1 MLTYPDRV
9 VGPRG
14 PFQLADLDVKREVF
28 DADVTAGLVDAVGQ
42 PGDGTDVAHQD
53 IGVDHGRVVVGV
65 GAESKKGRHSTQQKC
80 DEECLKGT
88 FAPFVNKALSVYLA
102 TPSPSP
108 VPFAPSSPTFPGKDL
123 LWGSL

>member
-9 VGPRG
+9 VGPRS
-14 PFQLADLDVKREVF
+14 PFQLADLNVKREVF

-65 GAESKKGRHSTQQKC
+65 GAESKKGRHKLVLT
-80 DEECLKGT
+80 
-88 FAPFVNKALSVYLA
+88 
-102 TPSPSP
+102 
-108 VPFAPSSPTFPGKDL
+108 
-123 LWGSL
+123 